1 MLLFTLAENCS
12 VAVFKF
18 VKDDKDE
25 HDRLAVIKCFLNLF
39 HNVLNVPYDTISKLE
54 WTDLVPTEV
63 YDMMNSLESKFQW
76 NIDSK
81 LLSYKCS
88 SSKNTSWQKQ
98 CILFSS
104 TRLLSYLTSAH
115 TTIFTLYNRFKRGGK
130 EASQSL
136 LKSYN
141 VTKSWWGEFAEKQFI
156 YYTLKN
162 LEGCACTSQV
172 LNLDMVYF
180 SVFRVLV
187 LSISYSL

>member
-25 HDRLAVIKCFLNLF
+25 HDRLAVIKWFLNLF
-39 HNVLNVPYDTISKLE
+39 HNVLNVSYDTISKLE

-63 YDMMNSLESKFQW
+63 YDMMNSLESKLQW

-81 LLSYKCS
+81 LLSYKRS

-98 CILFSS
+98 SILFSN
-104 TRLLSYLTSAH
+104 TYLLSYLTSAH
-115 TTIFTLYNRFKRGGK
+115 MTIFTLYNRFRGGGGGQ

-136 LKSYN
+136 LKRYN
-141 VTKSWWGEFAEKQFI
+141 VTKSWMGIVCWETVNILYTKKFRGLCMYFTSVEF
-156 YYTLKN
+156 
-162 LEGCACTSQV
+162 GHG
-172 LNLDMVYF
+172 
-180 SVFRVLV
+180 VFLCN
-187 LSISYSL
+187 SES